1 MVLLLSL
8 LCSTM
13 AFSVIH
19 QGVWVMGVGR
29 GRRDTPRCLTPPL
42 LTLPFSQYVPLP
54 WPTHAAGSVTLSPLA
69 EEWGYL
75 SLGWEIL
82 ILPC

>member
-1 MVLLLSL
+1 MWAD
-8 LCSTM
+8 T
-13 AFSVIH
+13 
-19 QGVWVMGVGR
+19 GR
-29 GRRDTPRCLTPPL
+29 GDTEAQVPDFPFACQELS
-42 LTLPFSQYVPLP
+42 LPFSQDVPLP

-69 EEWGYL
+69 EKWGYL

>member
-1 MVLLLSL
+1 
-8 LCSTM
+8 
-13 AFSVIH
+13 
-19 QGVWVMGVGR
+19 MGVGR
-29 GRRDTPRCLTPPL
+29 EGQKGYPWVLHFSFACQELS
-42 LTLPFSQYVPLP
+42 LPFSQDVPLP

-75 SLGWEIL
+75 SLGWEIF

>member
-1 MVLLLSL
+1 MPGSSFACQELS
-8 LCSTM
+8 
-13 AFSVIH
+13 
-19 QGVWVMGVGR
+19 
-29 GRRDTPRCLTPPL
+29 
-42 LTLPFSQYVPLP
+42 LPFSQDVPLP